1 MEIQEIALSK
11 ALVLLRAAG
20 AQYIIKVG
28 DAVHVHGDL
37 KLAAPESERKRK
49 QRVPMNTYKN
59 VYEPILRDL
68 KPEQFA
74 TIPWSGLSHRD
85 MQAACSAWCTKYW
98 GKKTYLTHKTEE
110 GLQVLR
116 MA

>member
-59 VYEPILRDL
+59 VYEPALRGVS
-68 KPEQFA
+68 PEQSVI
-74 TIPWSGLSHRD
+74 IPWGDLNRGD